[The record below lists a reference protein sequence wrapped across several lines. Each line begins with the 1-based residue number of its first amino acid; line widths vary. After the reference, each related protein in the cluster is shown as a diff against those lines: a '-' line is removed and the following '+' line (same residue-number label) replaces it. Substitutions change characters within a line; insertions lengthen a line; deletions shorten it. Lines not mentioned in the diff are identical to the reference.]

1 MLFEIYP
8 QDPLFRCLLYPGHHE
23 HLCWRSHRYNPG
35 KSIKNMWVTFA
46 FLRKQIQIACTIRK
60 TSGAIISTASAFSTE
75 HPALITRK
83 PSPTTMI
90 IIHIFNDIIN
100 NQFLPKE
107 RRLRS
112 QFCQLLGQRCEWIT
126 HTHFDKIRVI
136 TWQKDNEETW
146 LFFTKLTIF
155 FTKFTIFG
163 QNLQVLAKLT
173 ILLLSSFSHPRSI
186 SLSYKSFRMITIL
199 L

>member
-90 IIHIFNDIIN
+90 IIHKFNDHHDPIPS
-100 NQFLPKE
+100 QGKE
-107 RRLRS
+107 TQVAVS
-112 QFCQLLGQRCEWIT
+112 SVAWT
-126 HTHFDKIRVI
+126 KMWVNHSHTFRQNKSYHMTKRQWGDMTCYNFMDQMDIFYKIYHF
-136 TWQKDNEETW
+136 W
-146 LFFTKLTIF
+146 
-155 FTKFTIFG
+155 TKFTSVGQIENFAIFILFSSEIY
-163 QNLQVLAKLT
+163 QFILQ
-173 ILLLSSFSHPRSI
+173 II
-186 SLSYKSFRMITIL
+186 
-199 L
+199 